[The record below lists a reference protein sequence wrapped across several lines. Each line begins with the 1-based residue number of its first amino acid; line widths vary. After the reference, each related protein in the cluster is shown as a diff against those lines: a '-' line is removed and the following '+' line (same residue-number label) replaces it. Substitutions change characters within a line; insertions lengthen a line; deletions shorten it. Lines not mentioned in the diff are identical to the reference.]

1 MIYGIG
7 TDIVAVARMADYWQR
22 HGERGLEKMLA
33 PAEREACRA
42 SPDPGRFLAKR
53 FAAKEALGKAFGT
66 GVRAPVLLPEIAV
79 EHDEL
84 GKPSFSYSARP
95 RRPVRRARADRPPF
109 HQRRAGLRRRLRHP
123 GEAMNTLPL
132 GPLMIDVAG
141 LELSAAER
149 ERLAIRWSAASS
161 CSPATIATRQQL
173 TALCAEIHALRSP
186 VLPIA
191 IDHEGGRVQRC
202 REGFTHLPPMRRL
215 GDLWDSDPAA
225 AREAA
230 ADLGYLLAAELRA
243 CGVDYSF
250 TPVLDLDWG
259 PSGVIGDRAF
269 HKNPEAVA
277 ELAGAL
283 IDGLRAAGM
292 GCCGKH
298 FPGHGW
304 VAADSHLA
312 IPVDERSLAEMEPD
326 LTPYRRLKLDGV
338 MPAHVIYPQVDSR
351 PAGFSPV
358 WLEKLRKEFKFDGVI
373 FSDDLSMEGA
383 AFAGNMVQRAEAA
396 WAAGCDMLLICNSP
410 DAVAEVLGNWT
421 PTPDPCA
428 RRASP
433 ASPQ

>member
-1 MIYGIG
+1 
-7 TDIVAVARMADYWQR
+7 
-22 HGERGLEKMLA
+22 
-33 PAEREACRA
+33 
-42 SPDPGRFLAKR
+42 
-53 FAAKEALGKAFGT
+53 
-66 GVRAPVLLPEIAV
+66 
-79 EHDEL
+79 
-84 GKPSFSYSARP
+84 
-95 RRPVRRARADRPPF
+95 
-109 HQRRAGLRRRLRHP
+109 
-123 GEAMNTLPL
+123 MNAQPL
-132 GPLMIDVAG
+132 GPLMIDIAG
-141 LELSAAER
+141 LELCDLDR
-149 ERLAIRWSAASS
+149 ERLQHPLVGGVILFARNYRDTA
-161 CSPATIATRQQL
+161 QL
-173 TALCAEIHALRSP
+173 TALCSAIHALRSAP
-186 VLPIA
+186 LPIA

-202 REGFTHLPPMRRL
+202 REGFTHVPPMRRL
-215 GDLWDSDPAA
+215 GELWDTDPAA
-225 AREAA
+225 ARRAA

-269 HKNPEAVA
+269 HKNPDAVA

-283 IDGLRAAGM
+283 IEGLAAAGM

-326 LTPYRRLKLDGV
+326 LIPYRRLKLGGV
-338 MPAHVIYPQVDSR
+338 MPAHVIYPKVDPR

-358 WLEKLRKEFKFDGVI
+358 WLEKLRNEFKFDGVI

-410 DAVAEVLGNWT
+410 DAVADVLANWQ
-421 PTPDPCA
+421 PAPDPVRAA
-428 RRASP
+428 RLARLAPPAAWCQDAARYAAGRA
-433 ASPQ
+433 AVATLVA